1 MPPKQKKQEPQRSDA
16 ELIAI
21 IAGAIAIGAPPAATA
36 ASLAPIL
43 GVSAGVA
50 LAVVKLAMS
59 KPTTYGTKPL
69 TTSAPSAS
77 TESQRT
83 EALFR
88 AQYILAASRRVAA
101 AVAEG
106 VPLAEAE
113 RTEERF
119 YNQHLQAMVGR
130 RKAAAQVDSMAKR
143 HGDLLGWY
151 AKMDSRTSAECKEA
165 NGKNFNVSVRPPI
178 GYPGTVHP
186 NCRCKAGKP
195 HGTRATVYSIQPEE
209 RAS

>member
-1 MPPKQKKQEPQRSDA
+1 MPPKQKQQPQRSDA
-16 ELIAI
+16 ELITI
-21 IAGAIAIGAPPAATA
+21 IAGAIAIGAPPSAAA

-43 GVSAGVA
+43 GVSASV
-50 LAVVKLAMS
+50 LLSVIKLAMR
-59 KPTTYGTKPL
+59 KPTTYGTAPL
-69 TTSAPSAS
+69 TAGVPTASSAS
-77 TESQRT
+77 QRV
-83 EALFR
+83 EGLFR
-88 AQYILAASRRVAA
+88 AQYVLAASRRIAA
-101 AVAEG
+101 AVADG

-113 RTEERF
+113 RTEERY
-119 YNQHLQAMVGR
+119 YNQHLEAMLNR
-130 RKAAAQVDSMAKR
+130 RKAAAQVDGMARR

-151 AKMDSRTSAECKEA
+151 AKMDSRTSAECREA
-165 NGKNFNVSVRPPI
+165 NGKNFTVSVRPPI